1 MFFLPLRLGQPLVDP
16 QVLLPSTEKLNPP
29 GRSAIKGV
37 LVNTPTLTW
46 AYTRTLK
53 EKGRRDP

>member
-1 MFFLPLRLGQPLVDP
+1 MFFLPLRLGQPGIDP
-16 QVLLPSTEKLNPP
+16 QVLLPSTEKFKTP

>member
-1 MFFLPLRLGQPLVDP
+1 LFLPLRLGQPGVDP
-16 QVLLPSTEKLNPP
+16 QVLLPSTEKLKTP
-29 GRSAIKGV
+29 GRSAIKCV